1 MKVPFVAGL
10 RSYHGPALLLVIEL
24 PAVWVRSERHL
35 VQKKTVDTS
44 CLPKFGRC
52 VDLVWIKEYDL
63 IRISNVRWSPMW
75 K

>member
-1 MKVPFVAGL
+1 VKVPFVAGL

-24 PAVWVRSERHL
+24 PAGWVRNERHL

-44 CLPKFGRC
+44 CLPKFGRF
-52 VDLVWIKEYDL
+52 VDLVWIKECDL

-75 K
+75 E